1 MTRSLAITQRQAQV
15 LLRAAEAEKA
25 IVEVKIDDK
34 TFRLIPSCLAQT
46 EQSLAKYRDIDL

>member
-1 MTRSLAITQRQAQV
+1 MSRALALTQRQTQV

-34 TFRLIPSCLAQT
+34 TFRLIPASLAQKQ
-46 EQSLAKYRDIDL
+46 QSLAKRREIDL